1 MIDCVAGIAA
11 QKGIVESTLGPMGP
25 NSQKKCKKK
34 NLYYYIFII
43 YYFLKYFLT

>member
-25 NSQKKCKKK
+25 NS
-34 NLYYYIFII
+34 
-43 YYFLKYFLT
+43 